1 VNEVKIN
8 LFERKFFGGNFAP
21 KKNNL
26 KYILYKILL
35 KKKEEGENINFYKRK
50 AETMNL
56 KHINHGL

>member
-35 KKKEEGENINFYKRK
+35 KKKKKEK
-50 AETMNL
+50 T
-56 KHINHGL
+56 